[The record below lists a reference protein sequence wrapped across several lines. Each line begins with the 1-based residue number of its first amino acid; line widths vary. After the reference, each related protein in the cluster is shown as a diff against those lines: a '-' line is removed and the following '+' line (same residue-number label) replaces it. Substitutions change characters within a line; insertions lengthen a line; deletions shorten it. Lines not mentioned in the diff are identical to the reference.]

1 MPDVLT
7 HPDRWLVAW
16 QQASLPTAWLIAVGF
31 HLFIYVF
38 WTCGIG
44 AFYHVLRQGWGTGA
58 VLDNHPLFRAQLQTE
73 ILRGLA
79 NCLVVSLV
87 TLVCV
92 RHASTIWPPQ
102 SWLVPLQV
110 LALILFYDLAW
121 YFLHRLLHTS
131 PLLGLHGVHHR
142 SVRTTPWSGLS
153 VHPVEALLIE
163 LPVLVFMLA
172 TPFGI
177 GPMVIF
183 QFTLHYGSSIGHGNF
198 DPFARLRGF
207 GWLKRFMRIHQLHHA
222 RGNVNF
228 AAFFAHWDQLFG
240 TYYNVELDETAG

>member
-1 MPDVLT
+1 MI
-7 HPDRWLVAW
+7 DRWLTAW
-16 QQASLPTAWLIAVGF
+16 QQAPLLTAWLIAIGF

-38 WTCGIG
+38 WACAIG
-44 AFYHVLRQGWGTGA
+44 AFYRLLHALGA
-58 VLDNHPLFRAQLQTE
+58 GAELDRRPLFAGQRRRE

-87 TLVCV
+87 TLACV
-92 RHASTIWPPQ
+92 RHAAAIWPSSP
-102 SWLVPLQV
+102 WLVAPQV

-121 YFLHRLLHTS
+121 YFIHRLLHTRS
-131 PLLGLHGVHHR
+131 LLRLHGVHHR

-163 LPVLVFMLA
+163 IPVLLFMLA

-183 QFTLHYGSSIGHGNF
+183 QFTLHYGSSVGHGNF
-198 DPFARLRGF
+198 DPFAKLE
-207 GWLKRFMRIHQLHHA
+207 GWPGLKRFMRIHQLHHA
-222 RGNVNF
+222 RGNANY
-228 AAFFAHWDQLFG
+228 AAFFPHWDRLFG
-240 TYYNVELDETAG
+240 TYHNVDEAA

>member
-1 MPDVLT
+1 MI
-7 HPDRWLVAW
+7 DRWLTAW
-16 QQASLPTAWLIAVGF
+16 QHAPLPAAWLIAVGF

-38 WTCGIG
+38 WACAIAAFCRVLQACG
-44 AFYHVLRQGWGTGA
+44 AGA
-58 VLDNHPLFRAQLQTE
+58 VLDQRPMFSAQPRTE

-87 TLVCV
+87 TLACV
-92 RHASTIWPPQ
+92 RSAAGLWPSTP
-102 SWLVPLQV
+102 WLVPVQV

-121 YFLHRLLHTS
+121 YGIHRLLHTR
-131 PLLGLHGVHHR
+131 PLRALHGVHHR

-153 VHPVEALLIE
+153 VHPLEAVLIE
-163 LPVLVFMLA
+163 LPVLAFMLA
-172 TPFGI
+172 TPFGL

-183 QFTLHYGSSIGHGNF
+183 QFTLHFGSSVGHGNF
-198 DPFARLRGF
+198 DPFARLQGLD
-207 GWLKRFMRIHQLHHA
+207 WLKRFMRIHQQHHA

-240 TYYNVELDETAG
+240 TYRNGEVEQQV